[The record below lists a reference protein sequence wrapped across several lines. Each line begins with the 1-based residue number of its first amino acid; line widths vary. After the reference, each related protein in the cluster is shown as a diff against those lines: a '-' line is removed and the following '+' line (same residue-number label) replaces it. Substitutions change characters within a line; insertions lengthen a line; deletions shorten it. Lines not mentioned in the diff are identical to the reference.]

1 MRLDWKRTTLG
12 NLQAE
17 GLAELQT
24 GPFGTVL
31 KASEYSE
38 KGVPVISVGEIRE
51 GYIQIHDRTP
61 FVSSDVTTKLS
72 KYVLKEGDIV
82 FGRKGSI
89 ERNAII
95 NKDQD
100 GWFLGSDGIR
110 LRLNKAINSVFLSY
124 QLRQKSNQKWLMS
137 NGVGSTMPSLNQK
150 ILDRLPIWLPA
161 KNEQDIIAKLLSD
174 LDAKI
179 EFNNKI
185 NAELEGMAKLIYDY
199 WFVQFDFPYD
209 FRQGKPA
216 DETSNA
222 KDVKP
227 YKSSGGKMLWNKELK
242 REVPEGWRS
251 ASLLDIAI
259 FDNGLACQKF
269 RPMEGENSYP
279 VIKIREMRDGITP
292 STERASIKI
301 PKKNLIDYGDI
312 LFSWSA
318 SLEVMQWTG
327 GKGALNQHIFKVHS
341 KKYPKSFYYMEVKS
355 YLKHFK
361 MIAELRKTTMGHI
374 TIDHLKQSRI
384 VLPPF
389 EIIKELD
396 KLLEPIF
403 EQQLV
408 LDKQNQELS
417 EKRDWLLPMLM
428 NGQVRVEG
436 DYELK
441 DSEIGMA
448 AEPKE
453 KYY

>member
-1 MRLDWKRTTLG
+1 MLKEFKLKDISNSISSGLTPNRSNPNFWENGEIFWLKTEQLG
-12 NLQAE
+12 E
-17 GLAELQT
+17 RYIYET
-24 GPFGTVL
+24 
-31 KASEYSE
+31 SE
-38 KGVPVISVGEIRE
+38 KISLNA
-51 GYIQIHDRTP
+51 
-61 FVSSDVTTKLS
+61 LS
-72 KYVLKEGDIV
+72 KTSIKLNPIDTISIAMYGEGRTRGNVSILKSEMTTNQACCNIVLEKDKADPDFIYYFLKTQYENLRALSSGVRKNLNSNDIKEFRV
-82 FGRKGSI
+82 
-89 ERNAII
+89 
-95 NKDQD
+95 
-100 GWFLGSDGIR
+100 L
-110 LRLNKAINSVFLSY
+110 
-124 QLRQKSNQKWLMS
+124 
-137 NGVGSTMPSLNQK
+137 
-150 ILDRLPIWLPA
+150 LP
-161 KNEQDIIAKLLSD
+161 ELLSD
-174 LDAKI
+174 QQKIASILSAIDDKI
-179 EFNNKI
+179 ELNNKI

-209 FRQGKPA
+209 FGQGKPA
-216 DETSNA
+216 DETSNP
-222 KDVKP
+222 KDSVAERSRMVAERSRSQP
-227 YKSSGGKMLWNKELK
+227 YKSSGGKMVWNKELK
-242 REVPEGWRS
+242 REVPEGWGS

-417 EKRDWLLPMLM
+417 ALRDWLLPMLM
-428 NGQVRVEG
+428 NGQVV
-436 DYELK
+436 
-441 DSEIGMA
+441 IN
-448 AEPKE
+448 
-453 KYY
+453 

>member
-1 MRLDWKRTTLG
+1 MNNWKRTSLG
-12 NLQAE
+12 NFISLQRGYDLTSEERKPGSIPVFGAAGHNGFHNE
-17 GLAELQT
+17 IKVK
-24 GPFGTVL
+24 GPGIVVGRSGGSFGQAHFVKEDFWPHNT
-31 KASEYSE
+31 AM
-38 KGVPVISVGEIRE
+38 
-51 GYIQIHDRTP
+51 
-61 FVSSDVTTKLS
+61 FVSDFKGNN
-72 KYVLKEGDIV
+72 VLFTFYLLKSLD
-82 FGRKGSI
+82 FSNLNSGS
-89 ERNAII
+89 A
-95 NKDQD
+95 Q
-100 GWFLGSDGIR
+100 
-110 LRLNKAINSVFLSY
+110 
-124 QLRQKSNQKWLMS
+124 
-137 NGVGSTMPSLNQK
+137 PSLNRNYLYDFPVFVPSVEDQQK
-150 ILDRLPIWLPA
+150 IASI
-161 KNEQDIIAKLLSD
+161 LSAID
-174 LDAKI
+174 DKI
-179 EFNNKI
+179 ELNNKI
-185 NAELEGMAKLIYDY
+185 NAELEGMAKLMYDY

-209 FRQGKPA
+209 FRQDKPA

-227 YKSSGGKMLWNKELK
+227 YKSSGGKMVWNKELK
-242 REVPEGWRS
+242 REVPEGWGS

-301 PKKNLIDYGDI
+301 PKKNLIDDGDI

-428 NGQVRVEG
+428 NGQVRV
-436 DYELK
+436 DRNYELK

-448 AEPKE
+448 AEPGE
-453 KYY
+453 KYN

>member
-185 NAELEGMAKLIYDY
+185 NSELEGMAKLMYDY
-199 WFVQFDFPYD
+199 WFVQFDFPFD

-216 DETSNA
+216 DETSNP
-222 KDVKP
+222 KDVRP
-227 YKSSGGKMLWNKELK
+227 YKSSGGKMVWNKELK
-242 REVPEGWRS
+242 REVPEGWGVLNLFDCSKVQYGFPFSTEHFNESQGVPVIRIR
-251 ASLLDIAI
+251 DIVENKI
-259 FDNGLACQKF
+259 SNYST
-269 RPMEGENSYP
+269 ENSVDQKY
-279 VIKIREMRDGITP
+279 KIEVGDLLIGMDGNFHLNYW
-292 STERASIKI
+292 SI
-301 PKKNLIDYGDI
+301 PDCY
-312 LFSWSA
+312 
-318 SLEVMQWTG
+318 
-327 GKGALNQHIFKVHS
+327 LNQRVVKIS
-341 KKYPKSFYYMEVKS
+341 KSILPLI
-355 YLKHFK
+355 YLKHQIQPFIK
-361 MIAELRKTTMGHI
+361 LREKSVSRTTVGHLSDKDLKSIHVLVPSKVILVKISELF
-374 TIDHLKQSRI
+374 DQYLN
-384 VLPPF
+384 
-389 EIIKELD
+389 
-396 KLLEPIF
+396 KLLQNRTQN
-403 EQQLV
+403 QQLS
-408 LDKQNQELS
+408 EL
-417 EKRDWLLPMLM
+417 RDWLLPMLM
-428 NGQVRVEG
+428 NGQVIV
-436 DYELK
+436 D
-441 DSEIGMA
+441 
-448 AEPKE
+448 
-453 KYY
+453 